1 MNNDARLI
9 SKIIVDRNI
18 GIALERNVNE
28 NWFADAN
35 DKKMF
40 RFLHD
45 HYTNYQECPSLEV
58 INENFPTYKTIDVQD
73 RIDYLID
80 KAVEGR
86 RKASIIKT
94 LDDALSSIERSQDHE
109 GAVLAFERGLIR
121 LEEEGLTKSN
131 DLEITEAAKK
141 AKEEYEFLKANP
153 GLLGMATGFP
163 TMDEATSG
171 LQPGQLIVI
180 VAPPKT
186 GKSTLALQIAL
197 NAHLDGKV
205 PMFMS
210 FEMSNAE
217 QKSRYYAMRA
227 RISHRRLMT
236 GTLAAD
242 EETRYFKVVE
252 GIENMRERFWFV
264 DSSGGQTVG
273 AVTSKV
279 QSKNPDI
286 VFIDGTYLMIDEQ
299 SGESNTPQAI
309 TNITRSLKRLAQK
322 INKPIV
328 ISTQALTWKMKKGQ
342 VTADSIGYSSSFH
355 QDADVIFGLQRE
367 DENVDDTRLLRVVA
381 SRNGGLSEVS
391 LMWDWNT
398 GHFREISDEDL

>member
-9 SKIIVDRNI
+9 SKIIADRNI

-141 AKEEYEFLKANP
+141 AKEEYEFRKANP

-171 LQPGQLIVI
+171 LQP
-180 VAPPKT
+180 
-186 GKSTLALQIAL
+186 
-197 NAHLDGKV
+197 
-205 PMFMS
+205 
-210 FEMSNAE
+210 
-217 QKSRYYAMRA
+217 
-227 RISHRRLMT
+227 
-236 GTLAAD
+236 
-242 EETRYFKVVE
+242 
-252 GIENMRERFWFV
+252 
-264 DSSGGQTVG
+264 
-273 AVTSKV
+273 
-279 QSKNPDI
+279 
-286 VFIDGTYLMIDEQ
+286 
-299 SGESNTPQAI
+299 
-309 TNITRSLKRLAQK
+309 
-322 INKPIV
+322 
-328 ISTQALTWKMKKGQ
+328 
-342 VTADSIGYSSSFH
+342 
-355 QDADVIFGLQRE
+355 
-367 DENVDDTRLLRVVA
+367 
-381 SRNGGLSEVS
+381 
-391 LMWDWNT
+391 
-398 GHFREISDEDL
+398 

>member
-9 SKIIVDRNI
+9 SKIVEDRNI
-18 GIALERNVNE
+18 GVALERNVNE
-28 NWFADAN
+28 HWFADVN

-40 RFLHD
+40 RFLHN
-45 HYTNYQECPSLEV
+45 HYTNYQECPSLDV
-58 INENFPTYKTIDVQD
+58 ILENFPTYQTLGIQD

-80 KAVEGR
+80 RAVENR
-86 RKASIIKT
+86 RKASVIKT
-94 LDDALSSIERSQDHE
+94 IDEVLSSIEKNQDHE
-109 GAVLAFERGLIR
+109 GAIISMERGLIR

-131 DLEITEAAKK
+131 DLEITDAAKH
-141 AKEEYEFLKANP
+141 AKEEYEFRKANP
-153 GLLGMATGFP
+153 GLLGLATGFP

-197 NAHLDGKV
+197 NAHLNGKV

-210 FEMSNAE
+210 FEMSNSE

-236 GTLAAD
+236 GTLNPD
-242 EETRYFKVVE
+242 EETRYFKIVE
-252 GIENMRERFWFV
+252 SIERMNERFWFV

-398 GHFREISDEDL
+398 GHFREISDDDL